1 MKRNAKTL
9 IAGMVALS
17 ISHAAMAEDIK
28 VAVVGAMSGPVA
40 QWGDMEFNGA
50 RQAIKDINAK
60 GGIKGDKLVG
70 VEYDDACD
78 PKQAVAVAN
87 KIVNDGIQYVIGHL
101 CSSSTQPA
109 SDIYEDEGILMITP
123 GATNPELTQ
132 RGYQHIM
139 RTAGLDSSQ
148 GPTAAKYI
156 LETVKPQRIAI
167 IHDKQQYGEGLARSV
182 QDGLKKGGA
191 NIVFFDGITAGEK
204 DFSALIARLQK
215 ENIDFVY
222 YGGYYPEMG
231 QMLRQ
236 ALSSGGM
243 DAARAEQEAG
253 RVFDRFLE
261 VRSQVTVPALTR
273 QVLTTLAARYPHA
286 PQARGE
292 GAASLITYVTDRAGH
307 DRRYAIDNTKITTEL
322 GWEPAYTF
330 EQGIAETIEW
340 YLSNQDW
347 LEQVKSGDY
356 QQYYQNMYSKK

>member
-1 MKRNAKTL
+1 MKRNAKTI
-9 IAGMVALS
+9 IAGMIALA
-17 ISHAAMAEDIK
+17 ISHTAMADDIK
-28 VAVVGAMSGPVA
+28 VAVVGAMSGPIA

-87 KIVNDGIQYVIGHL
+87 KIVNDGIKYVIGHL

-109 SDIYEDEGILMITP
+109 SDIYEDEGILMISP

-182 QDGLKKGGA
+182 QDGLKTA
-191 NIVFFDGITAGEK
+191 NANVVFFDGITAGEK
-204 DFSALIARLQK
+204 DFSALIARLK
-215 ENIDFVY
+215 KKTSTSFTTAVTTRKW
-222 YGGYYPEMG
+222 G
-231 QMLRQ
+231 RCC
-236 ALSSGGM
+236 
-243 DAARAEQEAG
+243 ARP
-253 RVFDRFLE
+253 
-261 VRSQVTVPALTR
+261 VP
-273 QVLTTLAARYPHA
+273 LA
-286 PQARGE
+286 
-292 GAASLITYVTDRAGH
+292 
-307 DRRYAIDNTKITTEL
+307 
-322 GWEPAYTF
+322 
-330 EQGIAETIEW
+330 
-340 YLSNQDW
+340 
-347 LEQVKSGDY
+347 
-356 QQYYQNMYSKK
+356 